1 MDKFKSRK
9 FVTAIVTAIILACNA
24 IFDWGISTP
33 EALAVIIPICAFIA
47 GEAWVDAKAVKR

>member
-1 MDKFKSRK
+1 MNKFKSRK

-33 EALAVIIPICAFIA
+33 EALAMIIPICAFIF
-47 GEAWVDAKAVKR
+47 GEAWVDGKAVKK